1 MADSGIVEKVERG
14 GASKAKEKLTV
25 EEYLNF
31 IDSNKQL
38 DLIVAHL
45 RENRHCVIARFTNS
59 LIFFQIVDMHGFKS
73 LQKTSKN
80 IVLEAVDS
88 LELIGLGRS
97 TLEEQ
102 GVSSHV
108 DFTVKEVM
116 EDLAALK
123 WQECCVTSLQTF
135 NGGNRVS
142 TQIQFKRYEVQ
153 DPDLVISKNGTEKK
167 KQKASPAL
175 PAGSDGDAEKS
186 VGSCLSAITGGGGK
200 SGKKPDGKKRKR
212 MLKDILQSSAHTFQ
226 EQS

>member
-1 MADSGIVEKVERG
+1 
-14 GASKAKEKLTV
+14 
-25 EEYLNF
+25 
-31 IDSNKQL
+31 
-38 DLIVAHL
+38 
-45 RENRHCVIARFTNS
+45 
-59 LIFFQIVDMHGFKS
+59 MHGFQP

-108 DFTVKEVM
+108 DLTVKEVM

-153 DPDLVISKNGTEKK
+153 DPDLAISTNGTEKK

-186 VGSCLSAITGGGGK
+186 VGSCLSAITGGAGK

-226 EQS
+226 EQ